1 MSNSLSLAFLAQDV
15 LITVMSYL
23 GIGDVLRIRSVSEH
37 VYVLILLFL
46 SQADESNSSRRLDIV
61 LNAQPHVPFVAR
73 SVVSTHTHCS
83 RVLPSRGQP
92 CRAFGALWLLLQA
105 SDMQILV
112 RSNKR

>member
-23 GIGDVLRIRSVSEH
+23 GIGDVLCIRSVSEH

-46 SQADESNSSRRLDIV
+46 SQA
-61 LNAQPHVPFVAR
+61 
-73 SVVSTHTHCS
+73 
-83 RVLPSRGQP
+83 
-92 CRAFGALWLLLQA
+92 

>member
-1 MSNSLSLAFLAQDV
+1 MVVLLGVFITYAISASTRTTYLAKYFHCPIMSNSLSLAFLAQDV

-46 SQADESNSSRRLDIV
+46 SQA
-61 LNAQPHVPFVAR
+61 
-73 SVVSTHTHCS
+73 
-83 RVLPSRGQP
+83 
-92 CRAFGALWLLLQA
+92 